1 MGYIDFRGG
10 KDRELEDRQSGKEMT
25 LEIIMIQKRQRCKER
40 DSDRGRTY
48 LPRPKHTNKEKA
60 RSELQTRVRLSKSS
74 N

>member
-1 MGYIDFRGG
+1 
-10 KDRELEDRQSGKEMT
+10 MT

-48 LPRPKHTNKEKA
+48 WARPKHTNKEKA